1 MRKSSRER
9 NAMSRLTRFA
19 GRAGRRTIQ
28 AGERMAG
35 STLDLMRHGGR
46 TVITTPSTGLRL
58 GNLLYVWLEAH
69 RHTRGGKQAL
79 ALEARA
85 MAPWLTA
92 FPELSALTIA
102 PGNVRFSDRRAWDDA
117 WLYQR
122 FGTDFTADD
131 LAAFVR
137 ETLAPHVVPDH
148 TGTLVINLRRGDYY
162 AEFAR
167 KYAFDQSGYL
177 GAALDRLAP
186 AGRALVVSDDADWC
200 HANLDHVIR
209 SKVSEVEYTRPDPL
223 ANFLAVAG
231 AARIIGTNSTFTY
244 WAAYVAGVVHADAE
258 GVMPRFHARMAHG
271 TDAHQLDP
279 RWTAI
284 DGFH

>member
-1 MRKSSRER
+1 MNRI
-9 NAMSRLTRFA
+9 ARLA
-19 GRAGRRTIQ
+19 SRAGRRTMQ
-28 AGERMAG
+28 AGERIAG
-35 STLDLMRHGGR
+35 STLDLMRRGER

-58 GNLLYVWLEAH
+58 GNLLYVWLQAH
-69 RHTRGGKQAL
+69 RRTRAGAPTL
-79 ALEARA
+79 AREARA

-102 PGNVRFSDRRAWDDA
+102 PGGVRFSDRRTWDDA

-122 FGTDFTADD
+122 FGVDFTADD

-137 ETLAPHVVPDH
+137 ETLASHVVPDR
-148 TGTLVINLRRGDYY
+148 TETLVINVRRGDYY
-162 AEFAR
+162 AEFAS
-167 KYAFDQSGYL
+167 KYAFDQAGYL
-177 GAALDRLAP
+177 AATLDRLAP
-186 AGRALVVSDDADWC
+186 AERALVVSDDADWC
-200 HANLDHVIR
+200 RTNLDSVIR
-209 SKVSEVEYTRPDPL
+209 MRADEVEYARPDPL

-244 WAAYVAGVVHADAE
+244 WAAYVAGVIHANAE
-258 GVMPRFHARMAHG
+258 VVMPRFHARMAHG

-279 RWTAI
+279 RWTII